1 MLLRVLKEKKIF
13 KKKVIK
19 IREKK
24 LGLEKVLY

>member
-1 MLLRVLKEKKIF
+1 MLLRVLKKKKIF

-19 IREKK
+19 IREKE